1 MEYRESGIEQRNFS
15 ISMWEGRGGGGL
27 LAALFHGFPLR
38 INVSRS
44 FEVRLKEK
52 GERERERGANVFFS
66 VFIFSWL
73 RFTTKEQLTYVNI
86 RIYAANDSWIV
97 NTRYFILYGE
107 WIRVQDGTSWPM
119 KLLFPWLIFHAKD
132 GHDLTRK
139 WIYYGK
145 YGWIERER
153 GGW

>member
-66 VFIFSWL
+66 VFIFNWL

-86 RIYAANDSWIV
+86 RIYAANDS
-97 NTRYFILYGE
+97 
-107 WIRVQDGTSWPM
+107 
-119 KLLFPWLIFHAKD
+119 
-132 GHDLTRK
+132 
-139 WIYYGK
+139 
-145 YGWIERER
+145 
-153 GGW
+153 